1 MSRDLPTAVLLS
13 LVEAKPVM
21 AATMGGITSAV
32 VLGLGGN
39 EAIVFGGSVA
49 LGVSLGDAI
58 LTGAGYATDVRSYLK
73 GGFSTYL
80 DPLDFVGAGLGV
92 FLINLALG
100 IRGRPLAVMTGTAA
114 VAGGIAPKAASYIF
128 GSFGSFQEMKPAKT
142 GSAGAGGEILT
153 A

>member
-1 MSRDLPTAVLLS
+1 MHDLPTSVLLS

-21 AATMGGITSAV
+21 AATVGGIASAV

-58 LTGAGYATDVRSYLK
+58 LTGAGYATDVRSYLQ
-73 GGFSTYL
+73 GGFSAYL

-92 FLINLALG
+92 LLINLALG

-114 VAGGIAPKAASYIF
+114 VAGGIAPKASSYIF
-128 GSFGSFQEMKPAKT
+128 GSFGSFQQTKPAKT
-142 GSAGAGGEILT
+142 GSSGAGGEILT